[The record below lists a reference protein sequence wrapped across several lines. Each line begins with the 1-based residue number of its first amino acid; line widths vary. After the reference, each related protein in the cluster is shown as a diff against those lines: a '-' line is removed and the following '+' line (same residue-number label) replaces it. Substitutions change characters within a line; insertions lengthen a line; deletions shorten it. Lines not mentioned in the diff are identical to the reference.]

1 MWNIDIQSLEDQMT
15 LTQELLPKT
24 DEKTAKALLAKVD
37 GLLDDARNGRDSL
50 HRTYVEIGL
59 ALDEVENTK
68 AWMVRHRSYDSYIK
82 EHCEP
87 KFGKSRTQLYGAR
100 AAAKYLLPEVSKE
113 KLIEIGISR
122 AMQLASY
129 VKTTGKPA
137 GVLLDKALD
146 PKVDVDQFKAAIAE
160 AKHERPEKGKWFDLG
175 GFFCTPE
182 EKEEIERGFKAAVEQ
197 GPLPQEASEWFVRK
211 TVIQRLVMEFLSTY
225 GAAPNANMQQV
236 QD

>member
-1 MWNIDIQSLEDQMT
+1 MT

-87 KFGKSRTQLYGAR
+87 KFGKSRTQLYGYR
-100 AAAKYLLPEVSKE
+100 AIAKNLLPSVTKE
-113 KLIEIGISR
+113 QLIEMGVSR
-122 AMQLASY
+122 AMPLAQY
-129 VKTTGKPA
+129 TKQK
-137 GVLLDKALD
+137 GVPPPDSLIKQALD
-146 PKVDVDQFKAAIAE
+146 PKVGVEEFESLIAE
-160 AKHERPEKGKWFDLG
+160 ATHASTEKGKWHQFSIKAEDA
-175 GFFCTPE
+175 E
-182 EKEEIERGFKAAVEQ
+182 WKEIERAIGVALALD
-197 GPLPQEASEWFVRK
+197 PLPENTSEPTRRK
-211 TVIQRLVMEFLSTY
+211 VALLRMSAEFLATY
-225 GAAPNANMQQV
+225 EQEVNTGNG
-236 QD
+236 